1 MDTGRRCRFGIC
13 RLPAAVVTRF
23 LSIALLAL
31 AMTGCAV
38 HRTLAP
44 DSYVVQR
51 GDSLSAIGADYGIDW
66 HKLAQWNHIQPPYQL
81 EVGQRLWLTPYPPI
95 DYAKLSSQ
103 QSKPAPASS
112 APERAEPRASDKVSE
127 KPPTLHRTIES
138 SPQWSQDN
146 AGSASQTGA
155 PQTTQT
161 ASTASDDQSDE
172 EPAQPAS
179 DTQASQGDDTR
190 IDETSRSAATQQAD
204 IQAGGPS
211 EDGWQWPATGSLLRQ
226 YDPSSS
232 RQGVEIGGKVGA
244 PVYAASSGTVVYN
257 GSGLQGY
264 GKLIIIKHDAHYL
277 SAYGFNKRSLVKQGQ
292 TVAAGAHIAAMGLG
306 PGNKPMLHFE
316 VRHDGEPM
324 DPEKVLP
331 EQ

>member
-1 MDTGRRCRFGIC
+1 M
-13 RLPAAVVTRF
+13 TRF
-23 LSIALLAL
+23 LCIALLAL
-31 AMTGCAV
+31 ALTGCAV

-51 GDSLSAIGADYGIDW
+51 GDSLSAIGADYGINW

-95 DYAKLSSQ
+95 DYDKLASQ
-103 QSKPAPASS
+103 QSQSAAATSAPAR
-112 APERAEPRASDKVSE
+112 PERQPSNRVSD

-146 AGSASQTGA
+146 TDSASANSAPDSAQTAPGGSDGDEANGA
-155 PQTTQT
+155 PAQT
-161 ASTASDDQSDE
+161 ASDGDADEGSGQTASDS
-172 EPAQPAS
+172 
-179 DTQASQGDDTR
+179 QASQGDDTR
-190 IDETSRSAATQQAD
+190 IDETSRSAATQQAS

-226 YDPSSS
+226 YEPDSS

-264 GKLIIIKHDAHYL
+264 GQLIIIKHDDHYL

-331 EQ
+331 KQ